1 MTEPAGPS
9 QTARR
14 VAAYRLGFERV
25 AAPASGDPDADDRLT
40 ADVAAGVTVDR
51 AGPMGLRG
59 AAADPARRARFD
71 TRVAAPGEPAIGSI
85 TADDGEALL
94 SDCGWRPVELT
105 ERARTAGFI
114 MAAPS

>member
-1 MTEPAGPS
+1 M
-9 QTARR
+9 
-14 VAAYRLGFERV
+14 
-25 AAPASGDPDADDRLT
+25 
-40 ADVAAGVTVDR
+40 AAGVTVDR

-59 AAADPARRARFD
+59 AAADPARARPCFD

>member
-40 ADVAAGVTVDR
+40 ADVAAGVTVD
-51 AGPMGLRG
+51 P
-59 AAADPARRARFD
+59 PARWGCVARLLIQ
-71 TRVAAPGEPAIGSI
+71 PGELASI
-85 TADDGEALL
+85 Q
-94 SDCGWRPVELT
+94 GWRHRVNPPSDRSPPT
-105 ERARTAGFI
+105 TARRSYPIAVGDRW
-114 MAAPS
+114 S